1 MQNPKKPQ
9 SSTQLTPIAQQLA
22 GRKGWLAGL
31 SAALAPGLALAGP
44 SGGDVVAG
52 SAAISAPDSHTT
64 QIDQHSQSAII
75 NWQQFS
81 VGAEEFVLFNQPSSS
96 AVVLNRVIGGSMS
109 EILGQMQANGQV
121 FLVNPMGVLFGHGS
135 RVDVGGLVA
144 TTLDISD
151 ADFHSGNYVFS
162 GASTAGIHNRGTITA
177 DQGFVVLS
185 ADQVQ
190 NTGLIQAIG
199 GNVVLASAG
208 GLSLDIDGRGL
219 ISYQIDQAALSELA
233 GIDNLGQI
241 IADGGAIALHA
252 DVARQLAG
260 TVINNQGQLQAR
272 GIAEGDGGEIYL
284 TASGGDIVHNGS
296 IDVSGARGGTTRLI
310 ASDHLQTTAESRT
323 LAHGADPLSGG
334 FIELSGHESIHI
346 RGEVNVAGGRLL
358 LDPTTFTIGNGSDC
372 NADICETFLES
383 QLTRNNVDAVAT
395 DSVVLEDLSDGEI
408 TSSGTFQLRLG
419 IGEVSYGGAYTR
431 GTGGGT
437 ITFQDSSDKINIG
450 GDLKVIGGQASGSI
464 AVGGLRAR
472 SVEVDTG
479 GSIQAGDVQSTGGSI
494 HLTAGTGIQTGKLT
508 ADDSGFEGSG
518 ADASL
523 TINAGGNVDVGTIDT
538 EATASGFSQIDADAR
553 VKITAGGTLKVNGSI
568 TTSGRANGSSGSSG
582 TADAQAGVEL
592 SGSGVDVG
600 AISTTANAN
609 QSGST
614 SRGSSRASIQITST
628 AGATQTGSL
637 SANALYTGGSG
648 SGESP
653 TRPVLRSDIT
663 IQSVN
668 NVDVGGSIFAS
679 HTNNGP
685 ASNSDHSSAIKI
697 TVTGGGI
704 NVGNNQLSARGLI
717 DLSSA
722 GGTGIQTGTLQA
734 ENADLSVVA
743 GAGGITINGQ
753 LSGGSSAKD
762 ALSDVK
768 LDAAGALSFG
778 NTSLTAGS
786 VILRSGAALSLG
798 SDFDITTT
806 EGGVVLDAKGA
817 LSAGDISTT
826 DVGSNA
832 DVRVSADGAVQLGTI
847 TATATGSGAVDD
859 ASARALI
866 TAGRS
871 GTGALSVGA
880 ITTRATAAAVG
891 AADATVDLIASN
903 APLTVTGN
911 IDAQAVANGSS
922 KNPTANVKLTTSGGN
937 IQFRGIRADASNSTG
952 GTANAN
958 ITVTG
963 TNSGNIRNTVATDQI
978 TASANAT
985 SRNYDVSLRG
995 EGDIQ
1000 VGDITGE
1007 FLTVD
1012 IPAALTLGSVDVIGQ
1027 SLKFTGDLAT
1037 GDFSTDSSLILNNS
1051 GGAITMGTV
1060 NSLGTV
1066 SLTAGNG
1073 DLQIKDA
1080 VASSGLTL
1088 RASAGNVNADKLTA
1102 GSNTTVEAL
1111 GNVLINGDL
1120 NAGTSTVNVLTRG
1133 SGTLTLQ
1140 NVTGGH
1146 VTIGGQ
1152 SLGNQTGN
1160 IQVGN
1165 ITASNNL
1172 VIESEANGVSV
1183 SGIAATNGSIVLRS
1197 GTGMNIGGNL
1207 TSTGS
1212 LIRVDAGD
1220 GDLSLNS
1227 LSAASGIDLDAR
1239 NGSITL
1245 ASATADADLLNGGS
1259 LNILAVGT
1267 DTASLPASL
1276 NASGALAGSTVTLQA
1291 IGNVS
1296 VAGVT
1301 SSNNIDVTAGG
1312 NISATGNWSGG
1323 TDTSFDG
1330 IDVQSTGGGTITL
1343 QDLTAGDLFIG
1354 DLNSGQSTGTIQLGT
1369 LTATDAI
1376 IIESSA
1382 GDIAIDAITPA
1393 GGLIDLHSE
1402 SGGITVG
1409 GNLRSTGN
1417 QIRIDAAQGDLNL
1430 GALEALSGITLQAD
1444 NGAISLSSAN
1454 SDTDSTSSGSLN
1466 ITASGTD
1473 TDLLASSITASGA
1486 LSGNAITLNAAGDI
1500 NVNTLT
1506 SLNNIL
1512 VTSGGDIT
1520 ATGNWTGGTATS
1532 FDDID
1537 VQTTSGGSI
1546 SLKDLSAGDL
1556 FIGDLS
1562 STQNT
1567 GDITL
1572 GTLTAADA
1580 ITVESNGGD
1589 ISITAINPAG
1599 GAIDLST
1606 GLGSISVGGDLTSTG
1621 SRIDVDAADGPLA
1634 LANLSALS
1642 GITLQ
1647 ARNGSVSLN
1656 SADADTDGA
1665 FGGTLSISAAGT
1677 DTDALPAGITISGAL
1692 AGSAVLLNAAGSI
1705 QTVGITSLNNIGV
1718 TAGGDITATGNWT
1731 GGTATSF
1738 DDIDVQSTSGGNITL
1753 LDLQAGDLLIGDF
1766 ISSHSTGNISL
1777 GTLSATDTIQIE
1789 TNGGDLSIVGMGSVG
1804 GHIDLLASSGSIT
1817 VGGDITS
1824 SGSSID
1830 IEAAQGDLNFA
1841 NLRALTG
1848 IFLRTGNGAI
1858 SLTSANADTDGING
1872 GSLSITAAGVDS
1884 DALPATITASG
1895 DLSGNEI
1902 SLSAPGSVLLHTLNS
1917 LNGITVTSGG
1927 DISAT
1932 GNWTAG
1938 TATSF
1943 DDIDVQ
1949 TTTGGSITLKDLSAG
1964 DLFIGDLSSNQNTG
1978 NITLGTLTASD
1989 SVLVES
1995 NGGNIQI
2002 TAINPAGG
2010 HINLFSAAGSLS
2022 VGGEITSTGSSIEIE
2037 AAQGDLSLANL
2048 SALSGISLTT
2058 GNGSISLANANADT
2072 DKINGGTLNFTAS
2085 GTDSVPGPARITAS
2099 GTLAGDSINL
2109 TAAGDI
2115 STDTLSSLN
2124 NIFVT
2129 SGGNINASGN
2139 WSAGTAVSFD
2149 AIDVQ
2154 TTSGGTISLKDL
2166 SAGDLFIGDFS
2177 SAHSTGD
2184 ITLGTLSA
2192 SDSVQIE
2199 SNGGNIQITAIQPVG
2214 GFVDIHS
2221 ESGTLTVGGD
2231 ISSQNSSINLE
2242 SAQGG
2247 LTLANLNARTGISLR
2262 SGNGTISLTSAHADT
2277 DSANGG
2283 NLFIDANGVGSAIT
2297 ASGAMSGN
2305 AITLDAISDVNVDRL
2320 DSANNIVVTSG
2331 GNILASGNWTA
2342 GAATSFDDIDVQ
2354 SLSGGT
2360 ITLKDLSAGDLF
2372 IGDFSSAHSTGDI
2385 QLGTLNVSDD
2395 IFVETD
2401 NGNLTITA
2409 INSVGGRVDLH
2420 TVTGSIQVGGD
2431 IDSLTDLIDIDAGNG
2446 DLVLGNLRA
2455 INGVF
2460 LRTDNG
2466 DIQVASANADSDL
2479 INGGNLNF
2487 TATGVG
2493 NSTLPAAIRASGLLS
2508 GNTVALNAA
2517 GDVDVAAVT
2526 SLNDIFV
2533 IAGGNISASGDWTG
2547 GTASSFDAIDVQ
2559 TTGGGSI
2566 LLQNLNAGDILIGD
2580 QASSHSAG
2588 NIVVGDVTATDQ
2600 IDIESDSGT
2609 ISTGALSSTNSSIDV
2624 QTNNADM
2631 SVGGALAP
2639 NLVRLNAGSGTLAL
2653 GGLVQSNLVDILAA
2667 NVAGSLI
2674 DIHQL
2679 SGALTLNTGLISAP
2693 SIRVQTE
2700 EALTINGALDAGS
2713 TGTISLLSS
2722 NSSVSAGNVTAQDL
2736 GVAATQLQF
2745 GNLSLGGLL
2754 DLDASSG
2761 NIQLG
2766 QVTAGTVDLLA
2777 SGNLNY
2783 VSLDAAGN
2791 AILQAGANII
2801 GGNLGAADLQV
2812 NAGQN
2817 LQLTGAAIQAQTA
2830 QLLAQAIQLDGSQID
2845 TLAGGF
2851 SAVASV
2857 SDLSAQNATATVA
2870 GNLDLQATQAN
2881 ILLSGATLSAD
2892 DAIRIAAAQG
2902 LQLSNATLS
2911 AGTDTGSTDF
2921 ITLQAQSI
2929 SNAGGQY
2936 SAAGDFS
2943 AIGGR
2948 IRLQGSTISVGND
2961 IAVHATTGSA
2971 ELDNATL
2978 TAGGDAALTAEHALL
2993 LRGASIQVGGN
3004 AFVEARGSGTSG
3016 ALEADGLE
3024 LSAGS
3029 ALLRGLNIGLN
3040 DARLTTTN
3048 ADLGVLTGGNLQ
3060 ADRAT
3065 MQSAAGIVLTADR
3078 LSVRSTSLGAGSASS
3093 TGNLDLFG
3101 TTTVDASDATLGG
3114 GGQLTVQAPAASL
3127 AGATGSFGGDAFINA
3142 TSQSLD
3148 FQQATLSAATLNATA
3163 ATTLLADGAQITV
3176 SNHALLQ
3183 AQGSGSSDGLAASA
3197 LSLDAGSATLSG
3209 QQVDLIDATVITRSG
3224 DLILNASGGELAL
3237 DNGSYTAAGNLSAQA
3252 TDSETAAGEMVI
3264 AGSEL
3269 RAAGTLTLAA
3279 DQAINDLGESSAV
3292 SALLSAQQISL
3303 DAARVNLAANGA
3315 LQATDGLTISSGGD
3329 LTIGS
3334 ALNAGTITVSS
3345 LGATQLASASAS
3357 SQLNIDSV
3365 GNLRTGALSAPDL
3378 QARSQTGALDLG
3390 ALNAGSTGSV
3400 ILQAA
3405 STLSSGNID
3414 TLNLQANAQ
3423 ALSFADIAIGGALQ
3437 LNASAGDLLVGT
3449 VNADS
3454 VNLSA
3459 SGNLNYTT
3467 LTSSGNAIL
3476 QAGAN
3481 IGGGNVQASELQ
3493 LNAGQ
3498 NLQLADAAIQAQTA
3512 QLSAQAIQLDGSQIS
3527 TNSGGFTAI
3536 ASLNNLSAVNASA
3549 DVTGDLNLQ
3558 ATQANIL
3565 LNGADLAA
3573 DDAIQVSAAQRL
3585 QLSSATLSAGTD
3597 TASTDFIRLK
3607 ADHITNAGAQYSAAG
3622 DFSAIGGRVRLQG
3635 STISVGN
3642 NITVHATT
3650 GSAELENA
3658 TLTAGGDAALTAQQ
3672 ALLLHGANIQVG
3684 GDAFINA
3691 TSQSLDFQQATL
3703 SAATLNATAATT
3715 LLADGAQITVS
3726 NHALLQAQG
3735 SGSSDGLAAS
3745 ALSLDAGSAT
3755 LSGQQVDLIDA
3766 TVITRSGD
3774 LILNA
3779 SGGELALDNG
3789 SYTAAGNLSAQAT
3802 DSETAAGEM
3811 VIAGSELRAA
3821 GTLTL
3826 AADQAINDLG
3836 ESSAVSALLSAQQI
3850 SLDAAR
3856 VNLAAN
3862 GALQATDGL
3871 TISSGGDLTIGSA
3884 LNAGTITVSSLGAT
3898 QLASASA
3905 SSQLNIDSVGN
3916 LRTGALSA
3924 PDLQARS
3931 QTGALDLGALN
3942 AGSTG
3947 SVILQAA
3954 STLSSGNIDT
3964 LNLQANAQALSFAD
3978 IAIGGALQL
3987 NASAGDLL
3995 VGTVNADSVNL
4006 SASGNLNYTALTS
4019 SGDAR
4024 LQAGTRITGGQISAN
4039 AIALSGTE
4047 GVNTG
4052 GALNAA
4058 NVSVVSDNGELA
4070 LSAINT
4076 GTNGSVV
4083 LQAASTLITGNID
4096 TSDLQASAQALN
4108 FADVT
4113 IGGALNLNASTGNLV
4128 LGTVD
4133 AGDITLNA
4141 GGDIRFAALR
4151 SAADASL
4158 QAGQQIS
4165 GGAINGAEITLDA
4178 GDSIALSGALDGS
4191 QITLSAI
4198 NAISLADAS
4207 SSAGDLSVN
4216 GGSIVS
4222 AGALSATGG
4231 AILRSTAGDIDSGNI
4246 TASSIRLDAGG
4257 AISVTDARLE
4267 ATGSTLDLDA
4277 RAGNADL
4284 SGATLLAA
4292 SGITV
4297 DAGTAGGA
4305 AFDLILSDASLTA
4318 PTIDLRATGQVV
4330 NAGSVIRGND
4340 YSVNAQLISMRD
4352 TDVEVSG
4359 QANYTAVNSI
4369 DLSGARIRSAGLTL
4383 NAGSALNLIGADVAS
4398 SQATTASGSNLNLNN
4413 LLLNAGT
4420 LSLTSTGN
4428 LTASNAQL
4436 RSAGAISIVSGGQ
4449 LDLGSA
4455 LWSGSNAVL
4464 QSSGNMSLGS
4474 AELSSL
4480 DARSSAGSINANEL
4494 VSSGQMLLRASG
4506 ALNATQLNAQTLN
4519 LQASSANLSLVSSSG
4534 GSALQFSGDAS
4545 ISALQASQGATIS
4558 SGGNLSVGS
4567 LQGAGNSSLS
4577 AGNNL
4582 VSNSI
4587 RLGGANLSATAGNQ
4601 LRIGAQTGGV
4611 ILQAGNADLSGTN
4624 AILLQNGS
4632 ISVNQ
4637 LLARS
4642 TGIIALDSVQLA
4654 ANQSLI
4660 QAGLADLSGD
4670 NTKANEGLLQLRDSD
4685 LQVTGLLELEAAGT
4699 VESLAG
4705 NGNRIRAGALGVRAG
4720 NRIDLRTAQLQTGSA
4735 TVPFGGDSTLLSQ
4748 LRARG
4753 ASGLPSSNQPN
4764 AVFQAGNALA
4774 LGDLQMGSGYLVLR
4788 SDAMSF
4794 NGTIA
4799 STDPLFVNIRSAS
4812 AAPIQIENA
4821 DFEADGLGLTAT
4833 QLRAFANPVFAFGG
4847 SDYEGAIV
4855 VGRNGAVDLANTRA
4869 SLLFLSTDSV
4879 TGADQIRTGGRVVA
4893 VAPVVTNTAAPPTPP
4908 PQTDEFEPAN
4918 SSGKEIEQPSD
4929 EDEDEQ
4935 DGEGSN
4941 QTAGKQSDGGS
4952 IDEETSSELALECS

>member
-1 MQNPKKPQ
+1 MQNPKKPK
-9 SSTQLTPIAQQLA
+9 SSTQLTPIARQIA

-31 SAALAPGLALAGP
+31 SAALAPSLALAGP

-52 SAAISAPDSHTT
+52 SAAISAPDAHTT

-121 FLVNPMGVLFGHGS
+121 FLVNPMGVLFGQGS

-151 ADFHSGNYVFS
+151 ADFSAGNYVFS

-296 IDVSGARGGTTRLI
+296 IDVSGTHGGTTRLI

-323 LAHGADPLSGG
+323 LAHGTDPLSGG
-334 FIELSGHESIHI
+334 FIELSGHDSIHI

-358 LDPTTFTIGNGSDC
+358 LDPTTFTIGNGSEC
-372 NADICETFLES
+372 SADICETFLES

-395 DSVVLEDLSDGEI
+395 DSVILEDLSDGEI

-437 ITFQDSSDKINIG
+437 ITFQDSNDKINIG
-450 GDLKVIGGQASGSI
+450 GDLKVIGGEASGSI
-464 AVGGLRAR
+464 SVGGLRAR

-479 GSIQAGDVQSTGGSI
+479 GNIQAGDIQSTGGSI
-494 HLTAGTGIQTGKLT
+494 RLTAGTGIQTGQLT

-538 EATASGFSQIDADAR
+538 EATATGFSQIDADAR

-600 AISTTANAN
+600 SVSTTANAN

-628 AGATQTGSL
+628 AGATKTGSL
-637 SANALYTGGSG
+637 STNALYTGGSG

-685 ASNSDHSSAIKI
+685 ASDSDHSSAIKV
-697 TVTGGGI
+697 TVTSGGI
-704 NVGNNQLSARGLI
+704 NVGSNQLSARGLI

-734 ENADLSVVA
+734 ENADIRVVS

-753 LSGGSSAKD
+753 LSGGSSTKD
-762 ALSDVK
+762 ELRDVK
-768 LDAAGALSFG
+768 LDAAGTLSFG

-786 VILRSGAALSLG
+786 VLLRSGAALNLG

-806 EGGVVLDAKGA
+806 AGGVEIDAKGA
-817 LSAGDISTT
+817 VSAGDISTT

-832 DVRVSADGAVQLGTI
+832 DVQVSADGAVQLGTI

-903 APLTVTGN
+903 APLTVTGT
-911 IDAQAVANGSS
+911 IDAQAVANGSR
-922 KNPTANVKLTTSGGN
+922 NPTANVKLSTSSGD
-937 IQFRGIRADASNSTG
+937 IQFRGIRADANNSTG

-958 ITVTG
+958 VTITGST
-963 TNSGNIRNTVATDQI
+963 SGNIRNNGATDQI
-978 TASANAT
+978 SASANAT
-985 SRNYDVSLRG
+985 GRNYDVTLRG

-1007 FLTVD
+1007 FLTID
-1012 IPAALTLGSVDVIGQ
+1012 IPAALTLGSLDITGQ
-1027 SLKFTGDLAT
+1027 SLNFTGDLIA
-1037 GDFSTDSSLILNNS
+1037 GDVSTDSSLILNNS
-1051 GGAITMGTV
+1051 GGAITLGTV

-1066 SLTAGNG
+1066 SLTAGSGN
-1073 DLQIKDA
+1073 LQIKDA
-1080 VASSGLTL
+1080 VASNGLTL
-1088 RASAGNVNADKLTA
+1088 RASAGNLSADKLTA

-1120 NAGTSTVNVLTRG
+1120 NVGTSTVNVLTRG
-1133 SGTLTLQ
+1133 SGSLTLQ
-1140 NVTGGH
+1140 AVTGGN

-1152 SLGNQTGN
+1152 SLSNQTGN

-1165 ITASNNL
+1165 IAASGNL
-1172 VIESEANGVSV
+1172 RVESEANGVSV
-1183 SGIAATNGSIVLRS
+1183 SGIAATNGSIVLSS
-1197 GTGMNIGGNL
+1197 GTGMNLGGNL

-1212 LIRVDAGD
+1212 VIRVDAGD
-1220 GDLSLNS
+1220 GDLSLNT

-1245 ASATADADLLNGGS
+1245 ASATADADQINGGTLS
-1259 LNILAVGT
+1259 ILAVGT
-1267 DTASLPASL
+1267 DSASLPASL
-1276 NASGALAGSTVTLQA
+1276 NASGALAGSTVSLQA
-1291 IGNVS
+1291 AGNIAVADVS
-1296 VAGVT
+1296 SA
-1301 SSNNIDVTAGG
+1301 NNITVTAGG
-1312 NISATGNWSGG
+1312 NISASGNWTGG
-1323 TDTSFDG
+1323 TATSFDD
-1330 IDVQSTGGGTITL
+1330 IDVQSTGGGSITL

-1354 DLNSGQSTGTIQLGT
+1354 DLNSGQSTGAIQLGT
-1369 LTATDAI
+1369 LTATDSI

-1382 GDIAIDAITPA
+1382 GNIAIDAVNPA

-1402 SGGITVG
+1402 TGAVTVG
-1409 GNLRSTGN
+1409 GNLRSTGS
-1417 QIRIDAAQGDLNL
+1417 QIRIEAEQGDLNL
-1430 GALEALSGITLQAD
+1430 AALEALSGITLQAR

-1454 SDTDSTSSGSLN
+1454 ADTDATSSGGLS

-1473 TDLLASSITASGA
+1473 SDSLASSITAGGA
-1486 LSGNAITLNAAGDI
+1486 LNGSSISLTAAGDI
-1500 NVNTLT
+1500 SVNTLS

-1512 VTSGGDIT
+1512 VTSGGNIT

-1567 GDITL
+1567 GAITL

-1589 ISITAINPAG
+1589 IRITAINPAG

-1606 GLGSISVGGDLTSTG
+1606 GIGSISVGGDITSTG
-1621 SRIDVDAADGPLA
+1621 NRIDIDAADGALA

-1647 ARNGSVSLN
+1647 ARNGAVSLV
-1656 SADADTDGA
+1656 SADADTDAA

-1677 DTDALPAGITISGAL
+1677 DSDALPADINVSGAL
-1692 AGSAVLLNAAGSI
+1692 AGSSVLLNAAGNI
-1705 QTVGITSLNNIGV
+1705 QTVGINSLNDIDV

-1766 ISSHSTGNISL
+1766 VASHNTGNISL
-1777 GTLSATDTIQIE
+1777 GTLSATDTILIE

-1824 SGSSID
+1824 TGSSID

-1841 NLRALTG
+1841 KLRALSG

-1858 SLTSANADTDGING
+1858 SLVSADADTDGING
-1872 GSLSITAAGVDS
+1872 GSLSITAAGLDD
-1884 DALPATITASG
+1884 DALPATISASG

-1902 SLSAPGSVLLHTLNS
+1902 SLSGPGSIQLHTLDS

-1927 DISAT
+1927 DINAT

-1949 TTTGGSITLKDLSAG
+1949 TTGGGSITLKDLSAG

-1978 NITLGTLTASD
+1978 DITLGTLTASD

-1995 NGGNIQI
+1995 NGGNILI
-2002 TAINPAGG
+2002 TAINPAAG
-2010 HINLFSAAGSLS
+2010 HIELFSAAGSLS
-2022 VGGEITSTGSSIEIE
+2022 VGGDITSSGSSIDIE
-2037 AAQGDLSLANL
+2037 AAQGDLNLANL
-2048 SALSGISLTT
+2048 SALSGITLTT

-2072 DKINGGTLNFTAS
+2072 DKINGGTLNFRAN

-2099 GTLAGDSINL
+2099 GSLSGNAINL

-2115 STDTLSSLN
+2115 STNTLSSLN

-2129 SGGNINASGN
+2129 SGGNISASGN
-2139 WSAGTAVSFD
+2139 WNAGIATSFD

-2154 TTSGGTISLKDL
+2154 TTSGGNISLKDL
-2166 SAGDLFIGDFS
+2166 SGGDLFIGDFS
-2177 SAHSTGD
+2177 STQNTGD

-2192 SDSVQIE
+2192 TDSIQIE
-2199 SNGGNIQITAIQPVG
+2199 SNGGNIQITAINPVG

-2221 ESGTLTVGGD
+2221 QSGTLTVGGD
-2231 ISSQNSSINLE
+2231 ITSQGSSINLE
-2242 SAQGG
+2242 AAQGG
-2247 LTLANLNARTGISLR
+2247 LTLANLNALSSISLR
-2262 SGNGTISLTSAHADT
+2262 SGNGAISLTSAHADT
-2277 DSANGG
+2277 DGANGG

-2297 ASGAMSGN
+2297 ASGAMSGSS
-2305 AITLDAISDVNVDRL
+2305 ITLNADDDVSVDRL
-2320 DSANNIVVTSG
+2320 DSLNNIFVTAV

-2342 GAATSFDDIDVQ
+2342 GAATSFDEIDVQ

-2360 ITLKDLSAGDLF
+2360 ITLRDLSAGDLF
-2372 IGDFSSAHSTGDI
+2372 IGDFSSSHSTGDI

-2395 IFVETD
+2395 ILVETD
-2401 NGNLTITA
+2401 NGNLSITG

-2420 TVTGSIQVGGD
+2420 TVTGSIQVGGN
-2431 IDSLTDLIDIDAGNG
+2431 IDSLTGSIDIDAGNG

-2455 INGVF
+2455 VSGIF

-2466 DIQVASANADSDL
+2466 DIQVAGANADSDQ
-2479 INGGNLNF
+2479 INGGNLSF
-2487 TATGVG
+2487 TATGLG
-2493 NSTLPAAIRASGLLS
+2493 NSALPAAIRASGLLS

-2517 GDVDVAAVT
+2517 GDLDVAAVA
-2526 SLNDIFV
+2526 SLNDIFA

-2547 GTASSFDAIDVQ
+2547 GTATSFDAIDVQ
-2559 TTGGGSI
+2559 STGGGNI
-2566 LLQNLNAGDILIGD
+2566 LLQNLSAGDIFVGD
-2580 QASSHSAG
+2580 QASSHHAG
-2588 NIVVGDVTATDQ
+2588 NIVVGNVTATDQ

-2609 ISTGALSSTNSSIDV
+2609 VSTGALSSTSNSIEV

-2631 SVGGALAP
+2631 SIAGALAP
-2639 NLVRLNAGSGTLAL
+2639 NRVRLNAGNGTLAL

-2679 SGALTLNTGLISAP
+2679 SGALTLNTGLISAHT
-2693 SIRVQTE
+2693 IRVQTE

-2713 TGTISLLSS
+2713 TGTVSLLSS

-2736 GVAATQLQF
+2736 GVTATQLQF
-2745 GNLSLGGLL
+2745 GNLMLGGQL

-2766 QVTAGTVDLLA
+2766 QVIAGTVDLLA

-2783 VSLDAAGN
+2783 VSLNANGN
-2791 AILQAGANII
+2791 ASLQAGANIS
-2801 GGNLGAADLQV
+2801 GGNLQAAEMQV
-2812 NAGQN
+2812 NAGEN
-2817 LQLTGAAIQAQTA
+2817 LQLAGATIQSQTA
-2830 QLLAQAIQLDGSQID
+2830 QLSAQAIQLDGSQIS
-2845 TLAGGF
+2845 TSTGGF
-2851 SAVASV
+2851 TAIASLNNLSAVNT
-2857 SDLSAQNATATVA
+2857 SADVA
-2870 GNLDLQATQAN
+2870 GDLDLQATQAN
-2881 ILLSGATLSAD
+2881 VLLNGADLAAD
-2892 DAIRIAAAQG
+2892 DAIRVSAAQG
-2902 LQLSNATLS
+2902 LQLSDASLS
-2911 AGTDTGSTDF
+2911 AGTDNGSTDF
-2921 ITLQAQSI
+2921 IRLQADNI

-2948 IRLQGSTISVGND
+2948 VRLQGSTITVGND
-2961 IAVHATTGSA
+2961 LAVHATTGSA

-2978 TAGGDAALTAEHALL
+2978 IAGGDATLTAEHALL

-3040 DARLTTTN
+3040 DARVITTS
-3048 ADLGVLTGGNLQ
+3048 ADLGVMTGGNLQ

-3065 MQSAAGIVLTADR
+3065 MQSAAGIVLTANR
-3078 LSVRSTSLGAGSASS
+3078 LSVRNASVGAGSASS

-3101 TTTVDASDATLGG
+3101 TTSVDASNATLGG
-3114 GGQLTVQAPAASL
+3114 GGQLTVQAPAVIL
-3127 AGATGSFGGDAFINA
+3127 AAATGAFDGDALINA
-3142 TSQSLD
+3142 SSQSLD
-3148 FQQATLSAATLNATA
+3148 LQQATLSAAALNATA
-3163 ATTLLADGAQITV
+3163 NTTLLADNAQITV

-3183 AQGSGSSDGLAASA
+3183 AHGSGSSDGLAASA
-3197 LSLDAGSATLSG
+3197 LSLDAGSAALSG

-3224 DLILNASGGELAL
+3224 NLMLNASGGELAL
-3237 DNGSYTAAGNLSAQA
+3237 DNGSFNAAGNLNAQA
-3252 TDSETAAGEMVI
+3252 SDSETGAGEMVI

-3269 RAAGTLTLAA
+3269 RAGATLALAA
-3279 DQAINDLGESSAV
+3279 DQAINDLGEDSAV
-3292 SALLSAQQISL
+3292 AALLSGQAISL
-3303 DAARVNLAANGA
+3303 DAARIDLAAQGS
-3315 LQATDGLTISSGGD
+3315 LQASNTLTVASRGNINISGSLSGD
-3329 LTIGS
+3329 TVTVS
-3334 ALNAGTITVSS
+3334 ALGS
-3345 LGATQLASASAS
+3345 TQLANASAG
-3357 SQLNIDSV
+3357 SQLSIDSV

-3378 QARSQTGALDLG
+3378 QARSQTGALELG
-3390 ALNAGSTGSV
+3390 ALNAGATGSV

-3414 TLNLQANAQ
+3414 TLNLQASAQ

-3454 VNLSA
+3454 VDLTA
-3459 SGNLNYTT
+3459 SGNLNYTS
-3467 LTSSGNAIL
+3467 LSSSGDTSL
-3476 QAGAN
+3476 QAGA
-3481 IGGGNVQASELQ
+3481 
-3493 LNAGQ
+3493 
-3498 NLQLADAAIQAQTA
+3498 
-3512 QLSAQAIQLDGSQIS
+3512 QIS
-3527 TNSGGFTAI
+3527 
-3536 ASLNNLSAVNASA
+3536 
-3549 DVTGDLNLQ
+3549 
-3558 ATQANIL
+3558 
-3565 LNGADLAA
+3565 
-3573 DDAIQVSAAQRL
+3573 
-3585 QLSSATLSAGTD
+3585 
-3597 TASTDFIRLK
+3597 
-3607 ADHITNAGAQYSAAG
+3607 
-3622 DFSAIGGRVRLQG
+3622 
-3635 STISVGN
+3635 
-3642 NITVHATT
+3642 
-3650 GSAELENA
+3650 
-3658 TLTAGGDAALTAQQ
+3658 
-3672 ALLLHGANIQVG
+3672 
-3684 GDAFINA
+3684 
-3691 TSQSLDFQQATL
+3691 
-3703 SAATLNATAATT
+3703 
-3715 LLADGAQITVS
+3715 
-3726 NHALLQAQG
+3726 
-3735 SGSSDGLAAS
+3735 
-3745 ALSLDAGSAT
+3745 
-3755 LSGQQVDLIDA
+3755 
-3766 TVITRSGD
+3766 
-3774 LILNA
+3774 
-3779 SGGELALDNG
+3779 
-3789 SYTAAGNLSAQAT
+3789 
-3802 DSETAAGEM
+3802 
-3811 VIAGSELRAA
+3811 
-3821 GTLTL
+3821 
-3826 AADQAINDLG
+3826 
-3836 ESSAVSALLSAQQI
+3836 
-3850 SLDAAR
+3850 
-3856 VNLAAN
+3856 
-3862 GALQATDGL
+3862 
-3871 TISSGGDLTIGSA
+3871 
-3884 LNAGTITVSSLGAT
+3884 
-3898 QLASASA
+3898 
-3905 SSQLNIDSVGN
+3905 
-3916 LRTGALSA
+3916 
-3924 PDLQARS
+3924 
-3931 QTGALDLGALN
+3931 
-3942 AGSTG
+3942 
-3947 SVILQAA
+3947 
-3954 STLSSGNIDT
+3954 
-3964 LNLQANAQALSFAD
+3964 
-3978 IAIGGALQL
+3978 
-3987 NASAGDLL
+3987 
-3995 VGTVNADSVNL
+3995 
-4006 SASGNLNYTALTS
+4006 
-4019 SGDAR
+4019 
-4024 LQAGTRITGGQISAN
+4024 GGQIN
-4039 AIALSGTE
+4039 AATIALSGTE
-4047 GVNTG
+4047 GVSAG
-4052 GALNAA
+4052 GSLNAA
-4058 NVSVVSDNGELA
+4058 NVSVVSDNGA
-4070 LSAINT
+4070 LSLSSINAGAN
-4076 GTNGSVV
+4076 GTVV
-4083 LQAASTLITGNID
+4083 LQAASTLLSGSID
-4096 TSDLQASAQALN
+4096 TFDLQATAQALN

-4133 AGDITLNA
+4133 AGDISLNA
-4141 GGDIRFAALR
+4141 AGDIRFTALR
-4151 SAADASL
+4151 SATDASL

-4165 GGAINGAEITLDA
+4165 GGAIGGGDITLNA
-4178 GDSIALSGALDGS
+4178 GDTLGLSGALNGS
-4191 QITLSAI
+4191 T
-4198 NAISLADAS
+4198 ISLQASNAVSLVDANAN
-4207 SSAGDLSVN
+4207 AGDLSIT
-4216 GGSIVS
+4216 GASIRS
-4222 AGALSATGG
+4222 AGALSATG
-4231 AILRSTAGDIDSGNI
+4231 AATLRSTAGDIDSGNM
-4246 TASSIRLDAGG
+4246 TASSIRLDASNAVNVAG
-4257 AISVTDARLE
+4257 ARLE
-4267 ATGSTLDLDA
+4267 ASGSTLDLDA

-4284 SGATLLAA
+4284 NGATLLAA
-4292 SGITV
+4292 STITAT
-4297 DAGTAGGA
+4297 AGTSGGA

-4318 PTIDLRATGQVV
+4318 PTIDLQATGQVV
-4330 NAGSVIRGND
+4330 NAGSVIRGNN

-4352 TDVEVSG
+4352 TDVDVSG
-4359 QANYTAVNSI
+4359 QANYTATNGI

-4383 NAGSALNLIGADVAS
+4383 NAGSALNLSGADVTS
-4398 SQATTASGSNLNLNN
+4398 SQATTASGSRLDLSD

-4420 LSLTSTGN
+4420 LTLSSTRD
-4428 LTASNAQL
+4428 LTASGAQL

-4449 LDLGSA
+4449 LDLSGA
-4455 LWSGSNAVL
+4455 VWSGSNAVL

-4474 AELSSL
+4474 AELASL
-4480 DARSSAGSINANEL
+4480 DARSSAGDIRVNEL
-4494 VSSGQMLLRASG
+4494 VSSGQILLRASG
-4506 ALNATQLNAQTLN
+4506 ALEATQINAQSLD
-4519 LQASSANLSLVSSSG
+4519 LQASSADLSLVTSDGS
-4534 GSALQFSGDAS
+4534 SALQFSGDAS

-4558 SGGNLSVGS
+4558 SGGNLSIGS
-4567 LQGAGNSSLS
+4567 LQGAGNSNLS

-4582 VSNSI
+4582 VASSL
-4587 RLGGANLSATAGNQ
+4587 RLGAANLTASAGNQ
-4601 LRIGAQTGGV
+4601 LRIGAESGGV

-4654 ANQSLI
+4654 ASQSLI
-4660 QAGLADLSGD
+4660 QAGLSSLTGG
-4670 NTKANEGLLQLRDSD
+4670 NTKANEGLLQLRDSE

-4699 VESLAG
+4699 IESLAG
-4705 NGNRIRAGALGVRAG
+4705 AGNRIQAGALGVRAG

-4748 LRARG
+4748 LRSRG
-4753 ASGLPSSNQPN
+4753 ASGLPSNNQPN

-4774 LGDLQMGSGYLVLR
+4774 LGDLQMGGGYLVLR
-4788 SDAMSF
+4788 SNAMSF
-4794 NGTIA
+4794 GGTIA
-4799 STDPLFVNIRSAS
+4799 SADPLFVNIRSAS

-4855 VGRNGAVDLANTRA
+4855 VGKNGAVDLANTRA

-4908 PQTDEFEPAN
+4908 PQTEEFEPAN
-4918 SSGKEIEQPSD
+4918 SSGKEIEQPRD

-4935 DGEGSN
+4935 DGDSSSK
-4941 QTAGKQSDGGS
+4941 TAGRQSGGGS